1 MNAALGRAG
10 VVLAFVS
17 ALAGVVSLA
26 VALSTG
32 RRHLLRQASTFVAF
46 VAGGAVLAFAAME
59 RGLITRDFSMEYV
72 AAQGST
78 KTPAL
83 F

>member
-17 ALAGVVSLA
+17 AIGGVASLA
-26 VALSTG
+26 VALATG

-46 VAGGAVLAFAAME
+46 VAGVCYAFVAVPAQS
-59 RGLITRDFSMEYV
+59 RGRS
-72 AAQGST
+72 S
-78 KTPAL
+78 
-83 F
+83 